1 MAEQGWHADPTG
13 RHELRYWNGG
23 SWTDHVSNR
32 GVTSTDP
39 LVPAPPVVASAP
51 PAWQADPT
59 GRHEL
64 RYWNGTA
71 WTDNVSDRGVTGL
84 DPLTAPTAAASDAS
98 PPVSAAPVAAA
109 PIATAPV
116 GAPPVATPAPVPV
129 APAVQPAP
137 PVPSA
142 PVVPSRPKD
151 TSLADLAGGTS
162 GLLYLSA
169 SKVLPKASGPTAV
182 TLPCGTATALVSRRQ
197 LAGTLAAA
205 AIFDLRE
212 AGLVTFEVS
221 ERQGMFG
228 RTDERVTLRR
238 ANPGATAPGWG
249 VVLLDAI
256 GDDAAAEVDV
266 RELISDWVGKMMTDP
281 YGFVLG
287 HAEAELVARGVMTYT
302 DGRNPVE
309 HVRSGSDAR
318 ADTAV
323 DCPKAKA
330 LKTERDAAV
339 ARWKAALTDSEELH
353 SLVEECSLAVQGREL
368 HS

>member
-13 RHELRYWNGG
+13 RHELRYWNGA

-39 LVPAPPVVASAP
+39 LVPEPPVVATAP
-51 PAWQADPT
+51 PAWQPDPT

-64 RYWNGTA
+64 RYWDGEA

-84 DPLTAPTAAASDAS
+84 DPIVAPAAASAVT
-98 PPVSAAPVAAA
+98 PAA
-109 PIATAPV
+109 
-116 GAPPVATPAPVPV
+116 ATPAPVPV
-129 APAVQPAP
+129 APAVQTAP

-151 TSLADLAGGTS
+151 TSLTDLAGGTS

-182 TLPCGTATALVSRRQ
+182 PLPCGTATALVSRRQ

-238 ANPGATAPGWG
+238 AKPGTTAPGWG

-256 GDDAAAEVDV
+256 GDDADAEVDV

-302 DGRNPVE
+302 DARDPVD
-309 HVRSGSDAR
+309 HLRSGLEAR
-318 ADTAV
+318 PETAV
-323 DCPKAKA
+323 DCTKAKA

-339 ARWKAALTDSEELH
+339 VRWKAALADGEELH

-368 HS
+368 HH